1 MKNHENRIKQLRN
14 EHNPKLTQENLA
26 NEMGVTKLTIS
37 RWENEEVQLKPE
49 KARILADYFDVSVAY
64 LLGYSDKKQETDYEA
79 VERMILNSNLPNEK
93 IVEYGKEA
101 FQGLVGTEVL
111 QNFEN
116 EWLEKFKERSK
127 TDSSFSD
134 FESWQKKWLKE
145 FYESFEKATPPIR
158 LILARY
164 FSIPKVKR
172 EAVDLLLEL
181 QSLPYI
187 EDNGDLI
194 DKIRGH

>member
-1 MKNHENRIKQLRN
+1 MNRLKELRQKNG
-14 EHNPKLTQENLA
+14 LTQQELA
-26 NEMGVTKLTIS
+26 DVAKVTKRSYIY
-37 RWENEEVQLKPE
+37 WENNERQLKPE
-49 KARILADYFDVSVAY
+49 KARILAEYFDVSVAY